1 MVEGTTNNN
10 ANANGVLSSMTLR
23 PTSSIAFI
31 IIIENK
37 TNAPPLRVGK
47 DIVQSV
53 WIRCN
58 SNASIIVIVVM
69 KMN

>member
-37 TNAPPLRVGK
+37 TNAPPLQFGK

-58 SNASIIVIVVM
+58 SNASILVVM
-69 KMN
+69 GMN